1 MKKSVLFLTVFFCFA
16 LQGCD
21 SYVEEDSRLIRTTIL
36 DRYKYKSTIHT
47 IESIIDGWKT
57 DVVDI
62 YDAKT
67 DELLGY
73 LYSDYSFFAQLAMD
87 KAEEKYEGFM
97 HSMDDEW
104 GMLKSMYESD
114 SENLSYTLSLIL
126 DGYEG
131 KDIQD
136 SYPDIDLGILDDMD
150 TYSVDARKQLVQL
163 LLDKCVDKRVSQAME
178 LWKYCFSQ
186 DVKIEPICHYIL
198 VKLVNLVIKDKNR
211 LGITYIV
218 DVEIPEEE
226 FDYYGLSIANRAYEI
241 GFSDRTA
248 IQLKVSTNLDT
259 EKSTWSYEGTDYANM
274 MEGSF
279 IDK

>member
-1 MKKSVLFLTVFFCFA
+1 MKKSVLFLTVLFCFA

-36 DRYKYKSTIHT
+36 ERYKHKSTIRT

-114 SENLSYTLSLIL
+114 PENLLYALNLIL

-163 LLDKCVDKRVSQAME
+163 LLDKCVDKRVSQATE

-211 LGITYIV
+211 LNITYIV